1 MGNIGFAIKRF
12 LKNKNTVTIIAI
24 VLALGVLYYAYYYRI
39 KTQTT
44 PVNVPYAVTPIGPR
58 VKITNEM
65 VSTKKV
71 PGGIVNE
78 NVITQMSEVIGKY
91 VSNKAV
97 IPEGSI
103 FYKDM
108 VVEWDQLPTSLYEDI
123 VEENTV
129 VYLSVS
135 METTYGNSIFPGNY
149 IDLYYYKPGAG
160 PKGELMFGKFIE
172 SIKVLA
178 VVDSA
183 GNSVFE
189 TAGDP
194 KMPAY
199 IMFSVPEDIHIL
211 LRKSTESGGR
221 IIPIPRNAKYAE
233 EGVDGGKMRVVNS
246 RIRKEIENNTMSS
259 TEIYGHDVIGGVN

>member
-12 LKNKNTVTIIAI
+12 LKNKNTVTILA
-24 VLALGVLYYAYYYRI
+24 VLLALGVLYYAYYYRI

-44 PVNVPYAVTPIGPR
+44 PVNVPYAISAIGPR
-58 VKITNEM
+58 VQITSDM

-78 NVITQMSEVIGKY
+78 NVITQMSDVVGKY

-97 IPEGSI
+97 IPEGSM

-108 VVEWDQLPTSLYEDI
+108 VVSWEQLPTSLYEDI

-149 IDLYYYKPGAG
+149 IDLYYYKPGVG
-160 PKGELMFGKFIE
+160 NKGELMFGKFIE

-178 VVDSA
+178 VVDSN

-189 TAGDP
+189 TAGSP
-194 KMPAY
+194 LKPSY
-199 IMFSVPEDIHIL
+199 IMFSVPEDVHIL

-233 EGVDGGKMRVVNS
+233 SGSDNGTMRIVNA

-259 TEIYGHDVIGGVN
+259 TEIYGHDLIGGIN

>member
-78 NVITQMSEVIGKY
+78 NVITQMSDVIGKY

-103 FYKDM
+103 FYK
-108 VVEWDQLPTSLYEDI
+108 EWD
-123 VEENTV
+123 
-129 VYLSVS
+129 
-135 METTYGNSIFPGNY
+135 F
-149 IDLYYYKPGAG
+149 
-160 PKGELMFGKFIE
+160 
-172 SIKVLA
+172 
-178 VVDSA
+178 
-183 GNSVFE
+183 
-189 TAGDP
+189 
-194 KMPAY
+194 
-199 IMFSVPEDIHIL
+199 
-211 LRKSTESGGR
+211 
-221 IIPIPRNAKYAE
+221 
-233 EGVDGGKMRVVNS
+233 
-246 RIRKEIENNTMSS
+246 KEK
-259 TEIYGHDVIGGVN
+259 